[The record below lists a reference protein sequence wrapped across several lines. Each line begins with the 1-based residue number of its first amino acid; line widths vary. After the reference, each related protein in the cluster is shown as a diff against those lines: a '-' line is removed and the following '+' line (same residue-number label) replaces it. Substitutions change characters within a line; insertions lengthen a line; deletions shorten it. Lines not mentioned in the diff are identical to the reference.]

1 MGTKRFKVKSKYF
14 YTFVNDRG
22 VAVFNKANTDKPMMW
37 TKKEISYIEKVMLTL
52 GEQYVRD
59 YYCK

>member
-1 MGTKRFKVKSKYF
+1 MKVKRFLVKGKYL
-14 YTFVNDRG
+14 YTLVRDNNE
-22 VAVFNKANTDKPMMW
+22 VVFKKKNNNVMLW
-37 TKKEISYIEKVMLTL
+37 TKKEISYIEQVVVTL

>member
-1 MGTKRFKVKSKYF
+1 MSAKRFKVKGKYL
-14 YTFVNDRG
+14 YTFVNSNG
-22 VAVFNKANTDKPMMW
+22 EVIFKKKNGNLMMW